1 MKQQINTL
9 KIKTKGQ
16 GLYEFTS
23 NIVKYVNETKI
34 KTGLLTLYL
43 KHTSCSL
50 LIQENAD
57 SDVKKDLLT
66 FFSKIAPENENY
78 IHKSEGPDDMP
89 AHIKSSLTQT
99 NLSIPIENYQI
110 VLGTWQGVYL
120 FEHRKSPHTRIIKMH
135 LIG

>member
-9 KIKTKGQ
+9 KIITKGQ

-23 NIVKYVNETKI
+23 NIVKYVNEEKI
-34 KTGLLTLYL
+34 ENGLLTIYI

-120 FEHRKSPHTRIIKMH
+120 FEHRKSPHTRVIKMH

>member
-1 MKQQINTL
+1 
-9 KIKTKGQ
+9 
-16 GLYEFTS
+16 
-23 NIVKYVNETKI
+23 
-34 KTGLLTLYL
+34 
-43 KHTSCSL
+43 
-50 LIQENAD
+50 
-57 SDVKKDLLT
+57 
-66 FFSKIAPENENY
+66 
-78 IHKSEGPDDMP
+78 MP